1 MFDLSVVLGYRGEL
15 LHGLWMTAWIS
26 ALAIVLGFGIG
37 VLAGVARVS
46 GHPVAR
52 AVASFYISA
61 LRGTPLLV
69 QLAVIFF
76 MLPLIGINLPA
87 LPAAILALALN
98 SGASQAEI
106 LRGGFET
113 LPRGQTEAA
122 WDIGLDRWQILL
134 HVQLPQVVRATIPA
148 LVNETID
155 IIKNSSLISTIA
167 VTELMRIAHTYSST
181 TYRPL
186 EFFTA
191 AGLLY
196 LLLTLSVS
204 HGGKY
209 LEKRLSTR

>member
-1 MFDLSVVLGYRGEL
+1 MFDLSVVLDYCGAL
-15 LHGLWMTAWIS
+15 LNGLWMTAWIS
-26 ALAIVLGFGIG
+26 AVAILLGFVIG
-37 VLAGVARVS
+37 VLAGIARVS
-46 GHPVAR
+46 ANPVLR
-52 AVASFYISA
+52 AVAAFYISA

-69 QLAVIFF
+69 QLAMIFF

-87 LPAAILALALN
+87 LLAAIIALALN

-122 WDIGLDRWQILL
+122 WDIGLTRWQILRQ
-134 HVQLPQVVRATIPA
+134 VQLPQVVRATIPA

-196 LLLTLSVS
+196 LTLTLSV
-204 HGGKY
+204 GYVGKY

>member
-1 MFDLSVVLGYRGEL
+1 MFDLSVVLDYRSEL
-15 LHGLWMTAWIS
+15 LNGLWMTAWIS
-26 ALAIVLGFGIG
+26 ALAILLGFVIG
-37 VLAGVARVS
+37 VLACIARVS
-46 GHPVAR
+46 GYPVLR
-52 AVASFYISA
+52 AVAAFYIST

-69 QLAVIFF
+69 QLSMIFF
-76 MLPLIGINLPA
+76 MLPLIGISLPP
-87 LPAAILALALN
+87 LLAAIIALALN

-113 LPRGQTEAA
+113 LPCGQTEAG
-122 WDIGLDRWQILL
+122 WDIGLDRWQILR

-155 IIKNSSLISTIA
+155 IIKNSSLVSTIA

-196 LLLTLSVS
+196 LTLTLSA
-204 HGGKY
+204 GYIGKY

>member
-1 MFDLSVVLGYRGEL
+1 MFDLSVVLDYRSEL
-15 LHGLWMTAWIS
+15 LNGLWMTAWIS
-26 ALAIVLGFGIG
+26 ALAILLGFVIG
-37 VLAGVARVS
+37 VLACIARVS
-46 GHPVAR
+46 SYPVLR
-52 AVASFYISA
+52 AAAAFYISA

-69 QLAVIFF
+69 QLSMIFF
-76 MLPLIGINLPA
+76 MLPLIGINLPP
-87 LPAAILALALN
+87 LLAAIIALALN

-113 LPRGQTEAA
+113 LPRGQIEAG
-122 WDIGLDRWQILL
+122 WDIGLDRWQILR

-196 LLLTLSVS
+196 LTLTLSA
-204 HGGKY
+204 GYIGKY

>member
-1 MFDLSVVLGYRGEL
+1 MFDLSVVLDYRGAL
-15 LHGLWMTAWIS
+15 LNGLWMTAWIS
-26 ALAIVLGFGIG
+26 AVAILLGFVIG
-37 VLAGVARVS
+37 VLAGIARVS
-46 GHPVAR
+46 GHPVLR
-52 AVASFYISA
+52 ALAAFYISA

-69 QLAVIFF
+69 QLAMIFF
-76 MLPLIGINLPA
+76 MLPLIGISLPA
-87 LPAAILALALN
+87 LLAAIIALALN

-122 WDIGLDRWQILL
+122 WDMGLSRWQILR

-196 LLLTLSVS
+196 LTLTLSV
-204 HGGKY
+204 GCVGKY

>member
-1 MFDLSVVLGYRGEL
+1 MFDLSVVLDYRGAL
-15 LHGLWMTAWIS
+15 LNGLWMTAWIS
-26 ALAIVLGFGIG
+26 AVAILLGFVIG
-37 VLAGVARVS
+37 VLSGIARVS
-46 GHPVAR
+46 GHPVLL
-52 AVASFYISA
+52 AVAAFYISA

-69 QLAVIFF
+69 QLAMIFF

-87 LPAAILALALN
+87 LLAAVIALALN

-122 WDIGLDRWQILL
+122 WDIGLSRWQILRN
-134 HVQLPQVVRATIPA
+134 VQLPQVVRATIPA

-155 IIKNSSLISTIA
+155 IVKNSSLISTIA

-196 LLLTLSVS
+196 LSLTLSV
-204 HGGKY
+204 GYVGKY